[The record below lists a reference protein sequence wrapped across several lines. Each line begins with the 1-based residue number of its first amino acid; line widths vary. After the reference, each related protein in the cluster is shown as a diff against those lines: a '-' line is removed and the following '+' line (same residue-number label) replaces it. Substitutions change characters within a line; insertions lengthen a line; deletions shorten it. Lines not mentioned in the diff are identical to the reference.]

1 MAIGDVEQADLIQD
15 ITLKVFGGNKYLK
28 IIEDGV
34 GIDKTPIH
42 PLDVSGTT
50 RTDNI
55 IVTNAITPV
64 STLVLQSSAASSGQD
79 VNNAS
84 RDIYWQSM
92 STENTTHVDWTAG
105 SDGYFIR
112 FVTAGEY
119 MVYVDLIVTDATAND
134 RMNFFGWVAHMNSSN
149 SIYYSYPLGGSYIRD
164 DSASYDSGGVGGN
177 ARLIVAA
184 NDRVKVRT
192 QRFDS
197 QDETDDNP
205 LDTTLSRIRIEK
217 ITYGTTA

>member
-1 MAIGDVEQADLIQD
+1 
-15 ITLKVFGGNKYLK
+15 
-28 IIEDGV
+28 
-34 GIDKTPIH
+34 
-42 PLDVSGTT
+42 
-50 RTDNI
+50 
-55 IVTNAITPV
+55 
-64 STLVLQSSAASSGQD
+64 
-79 VNNAS
+79 
-84 RDIYWQSM
+84 M

-105 SDGYFIR
+105 SNGYYIR

-134 RMNFFGWVAHMNSSN
+134 RMNFFGWVSHMNSSN
-149 SIYYSYPLGGSYIRD
+149 SIYYSYPLGGAYIRD
-164 DSASYDSGGVGGN
+164 DFSDYDSGGVGGN

-184 NDRVKVRT
+184 NDRVKVNT

-197 QDETDDNP
+197 QDATDDNP